1 MSDVSREWIR
11 GLPKPELHVHLEGTI
26 SPATYERIAR
36 RNGIEPV
43 ADSATLFHCED
54 FETFLRAFLRVVRV
68 LREPMDFAEV
78 AYEYLRASAADGVT
92 HVELFLSPATQR
104 KFVPGLDLDH
114 LVRAVGEACGR
125 AHRHFGISSLLIFD
139 MVRNLGEGEAFED
152 LELAQRS
159 RAYGVVG
166 VGLGGD
172 ERNFPARDFKGAFER
187 ARALGFR
194 TTVHAGE
201 AAGSES
207 IVDAVELLGAERIGH
222 GVAARG
228 DRNVMELLRS
238 RSVSVDVCPTS
249 NLVTGAVRN
258 RKAHPLYEFLSEGL
272 LVTLSSDDP
281 AFFGASLV
289 DEYVALAEQGFPA
302 VELAQLARN
311 GFKAS
316 FASDERKKSWI
327 TAVDEY
333 ERSTRLQERKLESR

>member
-1 MSDVSREWIR
+1 MNVTREWIR

-36 RNGIEPV
+36 RNGIEPA
-43 ADSATLFHCED
+43 ADPAALFHCED
-54 FETFLRAFLRVVRV
+54 YDSFLRAFLRVVRI
-68 LREPMDFAEV
+68 LREPVDFAEL
-78 AYEYLRASAADGVT
+78 AYEYLRRSAADGVI
-92 HVELFLSPATQR
+92 HVEFFLSPATQR
-104 KFVPGLDLDH
+104 KFVPGLDLDY
-114 LVRAVGEACGR
+114 LVRAVCEACGR
-125 AHRHFGISSLLIFD
+125 AEYHFGISSLLIFD
-139 MVRNLGEGEAFED
+139 MVRNLGEGDAFED

-159 RAYGVVG
+159 RAYRVVG

-187 ARALGFR
+187 ARALGLH
-194 TTVHAGE
+194 TTAHAGE

-222 GVAARG
+222 GITARG

-238 RSVSVDVCPTS
+238 RSVAVDMCPTS
-249 NLVTGAVRN
+249 NIVTGAVRH
-258 RKAHPLYEFLSEGL
+258 RRAHPLNEFLSEGL

-281 AFFGASLV
+281 AFFGASLL
-289 DEYVALAEQGFPA
+289 DEYAALAEQGFPA

-316 FASDERKKSWI
+316 FANDEQKKSWLA
-327 TAVDEY
+327 AVDEY
-333 ERSTRLQERKLESR
+333 ERKTRAQEREPGSR